1 VRRVGPVHSTNRSLP
16 GGGVLT
22 TLKEA
27 VAYLAKTFPNA
38 EQEMPEVLAA
48 AEALT
53 NAERG
58 RQSRR
63 TGRQFPN

>member
-1 VRRVGPVHSTNRSLP
+1 M
-16 GGGVLT
+16 LT

-27 VAYLAKTFPNA
+27 VAYLAKTVPNA